1 MKTPLAA
8 KAAIAIINSVANPAL
23 NLDTKNCNA
32 RTLSEIIARETA
44 ADELLQALLDELN
57 VLDAEAR
64 SWAGFPA
71 TDPAYIALEKRRS
84 KIRAAIAKAGAP

>member
-8 KAAIAIINSVANPAL
+8 KAAIAIINSVANLAL

-32 RTLSEIIARETA
+32 RTLSEIIARETT
-44 ADELLQALLDELN
+44 ADELLQVLRDELS

-71 TDPAYIALEKRRS
+71 TDPAYIALEKRRQ
-84 KIRAAIAKAGAP
+84 KIRYAISKAGAL